1 MTTAIY
7 AVSGDP
13 WTKGHTDIVRRV
25 LQIFDRVIVA
35 IGVNPKKNYTFPLEM
50 RKKLAEYSL
59 TKYRYQVEV
68 VPFEGLLVDF
78 AYTQGVKT
86 IVRGIRDD
94 IDFNFEKSMFQ
105 VNITQKGIDEIF
117 LFPRPEVE
125 FISSSAVRELH
136 RNQGDI
142 TKYVVLR
149 VKQAME
155 VYLSNQRLV
164 GVTGT
169 VGAGKTYMANR
180 LCEIGRKN
188 PDRWKMDFH
197 NIELD
202 AIGRD
207 LLSKDTRPFAKAM
220 RLNLINAWEDNSLL
234 ADPMDPQCFINPKK
248 LASKI
253 FSQANALATYNSISR
268 DPILFELQNQLRGKT
283 GLIFINS
290 ALLIEAG
297 LTPLCNNNVLFITA
311 PEDFRISNLESRG
324 YSGTDL
330 SGRMNGQFS
339 ESEKIEAF
347 SKALGEKGPDRDWG
361 QFFNLHNTPKLDDR
375 DLFHT
380 LEQIVD
386 LTECL

>member
-1 MTTAIY
+1 MKEAIY

-13 WTKGHTDIVRRV
+13 WTKGHTDIVRRA

-35 IGVNPKKNYTFPLEM
+35 IGVNPKKSYTFPLEM
-50 RKKLAEYSL
+50 RKKLAQYSL
-59 TKYRYQVEV
+59 TKFMDQIEV
-68 VPFEGLLVDF
+68 VSFEGLLVDF
-78 AYTQGVKT
+78 AYTRGVKT
-86 IVRGIRDD
+86 IIRGIRDD

-105 VNITQKGIDEIF
+105 VNITQKGVDEIF

-125 FISSSAVRELH
+125 FISSSAVRELQ

-142 TKYVVLR
+142 TKYVDLR

-155 VYLSNQRLV
+155 VHLSNQRLI
-164 GVTGT
+164 GITGT
-169 VGAGKTYMANR
+169 VGAGKTYMANK

-220 RLNLINAWEDNSLL
+220 RHKLIEAWQDNTLL
-234 ADPMDPQCFINPKK
+234 VDPNDPQCFLDKK
-248 LASKI
+248 KVASKI
-253 FSQANALATYNSISR
+253 FSQANALETYNSISK

-283 GLIFINS
+283 GFIFINS

-297 LTPLCNNNVLFITA
+297 LTKLCNNNVLFITA
-311 PEDFRISNLESRG
+311 PEEFRISNLESRG
-324 YSGTDL
+324 YTKTDL
-330 SGRMNGQFS
+330 SGRMKGQFS
-339 ESEKIEAF
+339 GSEKIGAF
-347 SKALGEKGPDRDWG
+347 SRILGENGPDKDWG
-361 QFFNLHNTPKLDDR
+361 QFFSLHNTPNLDDR
-375 DLFHT
+375 DLLHT
-380 LEQIVD
+380 LEQLVNI
-386 LTECL
+386 TECL